1 MKIHLMYHDVFESN
15 IKESGFL
22 RKRDYPYK
30 ISAHSFEEQ
39 IQAIATFC
47 RDKGICQDD
56 VVFTFDDGGK
66 SFYNVVAPILER
78 YGYQG
83 MFFIS
88 TQYID
93 TDTFLSK
100 QEIIA
105 LHKRGHII
113 GSHAH
118 SHKHL
123 YSLTDEQVVNEW
135 KNSIDILSDI
145 LGERIRYASI
155 PNGDVSKRVLNAIS
169 LQGVQYVYTSEPTVF
184 VKKRD
189 KMSIIGRYVILS
201 ESSTEYVLSLVESK
215 CRRNLLLMRHIV
227 LMPIKKI
234 LGGYYVKLK
243 NIFYK

>member
-30 ISAHSFEEQ
+30 ISARSFEEQ
-39 IQAIATFC
+39 VQAIATLC

-66 SFYNVVAPILER
+66 SFYNVVAPILEKH
-78 YGYQG
+78 GYRG
-83 MFFIS
+83 LFFIS

-93 TDTFLSK
+93 TDTFLSR

-105 LHKRGHII
+105 LHRRGHII

-123 YSLTDEQVVNEW
+123 YTLTDEQVVNEW
-135 KNSIDILSDI
+135 KYSVDILSNI
-145 LGERIRYASI
+145 LGERIIYASI

-169 LQGVQYVYTSEPTVF
+169 LQGVQYVYTSEPTTQ
-184 VKKRD
+184 VKSHNE
-189 KMSIIGRYVILS
+189 MSIIGRYVILS
-201 ESSTEYVLSLVESK
+201 ESSTQYVLSLVGSK
-215 CRRNLLLMRHIV
+215 YRRFLLQMRHIV
-227 LMPIKKI
+227 LMPIKRI